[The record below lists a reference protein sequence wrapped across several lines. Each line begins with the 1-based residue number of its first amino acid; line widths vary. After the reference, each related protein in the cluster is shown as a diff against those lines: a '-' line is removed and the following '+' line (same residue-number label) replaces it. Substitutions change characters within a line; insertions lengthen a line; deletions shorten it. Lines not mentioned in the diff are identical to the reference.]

1 MEILLFILLWL
12 LGSIISVIVYYFTVY
27 KNDEDELLFLVFA
40 MIGLVGSWVV
50 VIFQLFIFICYVLI
64 RIIKYLLKDR

>member
-12 LGSIISVIVYYFTVY
+12 LGSIISVIVYYFSIDD
-27 KNDEDELLFLVFA
+27 KDDHLLFLVFA

-50 VIFQLFIFICYVLI
+50 VIFQLFIFICYGLI